1 MPESIGR
8 VIDRDGD
15 RVDVEVDG
23 ADVFLAVHAS
33 THCVVLD
40 SAQQEE
46 FAQYYVAACH
56 LAAVNREA
64 DRVCAELDRA
74 AMPGQ
79 TCEGGC

>member
-1 MPESIGR
+1 MPESVGH
-8 VIDRDGD
+8 VTDRDGD
-15 RVDVEVDG
+15 RIDVEVDG

-40 SAQQEE
+40 AAQQER
-46 FAQYYVAACH
+46 FAQYFVDACH

-74 AMPGQ
+74 EAVAADG
-79 TCEGGC
+79 E